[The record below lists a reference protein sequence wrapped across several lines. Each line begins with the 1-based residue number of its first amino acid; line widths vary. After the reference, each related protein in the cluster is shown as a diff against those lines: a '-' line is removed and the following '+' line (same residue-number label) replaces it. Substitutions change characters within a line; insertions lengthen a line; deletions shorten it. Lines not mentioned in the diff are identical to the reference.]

1 MARGTASPVPCE
13 QGGFFLELQE
23 SRVSRPQAEEQV
35 LTTLVGGL
43 HGLRGQAELAH
54 EGPQLPRG
62 QGRAE
67 HAQGLQGRARLP

>member
-1 MARGTASPVPCE
+1 M
-13 QGGFFLELQE
+13 
-23 SRVSRPQAEEQV
+23 SRPRAEEQV

-54 EGPQLPRG
+54 EGAQLPRG
-62 QGRAE
+62 QGCAE